1 MLENSATSLVLR
13 APAKVNLSLR
23 IMGRR
28 SDGYH
33 DLDTVMQKLDL
44 CDVVTLRLTDES
56 GIILRCLDSDLPED
70 RSNIVWRAAEAF
82 LAACEWQ
89 KGGVDITLEKN
100 IPVAAGLGGG
110 SSDAGTVLVGLNRLL
125 GAGFSIEE
133 LTAIAGPLG
142 ADVPFF
148 VTDYGAVRAE
158 GIGDRMIVV
167 QSLKD
172 CTVVLANP
180 GFSVSTRWVYEKYAL
195 TMIDKDSKMCDCQ
208 KNLNHVLPY
217 AGNNDLERVTIS
229 FYPEIEVLKQKLL
242 NAGASFVLMSGSGPT
257 VFGVFPDENGGVSAL
272 VRQAVQVLQQQNNV
286 KVFVTQP
293 V

>member
-1 MLENSATSLVLR
+1 VLQ

-23 IMGRR
+23 VLGRR

-44 CDVVTLRLTDES
+44 CDLVTLGVTDKP
-56 GIILRCLDSDLPED
+56 GVVLHCPDSDLPED

-82 LAACEWQ
+82 LAASGCE
-89 KGGVDITLEKN
+89 KVGVDITLQKR
-100 IPVAAGLGGG
+100 IPIAAGLGGG
-110 SSDAGTVLVGLNRLL
+110 SSDAGTVLTGLNSLL
-125 GAGFSIEE
+125 KTGFSATE
-133 LTAIAGPLG
+133 LITLARPLG

-148 VTDYGAVRAE
+148 VTDYGAVRAQ
-158 GIGDRMIVV
+158 GIGDRMIAV

-180 GFSVSTRWVYEKYAL
+180 GFSVSTRWVFEKYAL
-195 TMIDKDSKMCDCQ
+195 TMEDKDSKLSDSQ
-208 KNLNHVLPY
+208 KKFDHVLAY
-217 AGNNDLERVTIS
+217 AGNNDLERIS
-229 FYPEIEVLKQKLL
+229 IPFYPEIEALKQKLVH
-242 NAGASFVLMSGSGPT
+242 AGASSVLMSGSGPT
-257 VFGVFPDENGGVSAL
+257 VFGIFPDENGGVSAL